1 MKNGILIS
9 TLAVCLAAC
18 GGDSDSGTPTINT
31 ELAAGIKGLETEPT
45 LGNAEISEG
54 DSASLNTNYTG
65 NVLEDSSVQ
74 FSFTLAE
81 SKQIALV
88 LSSAAANLDLSV
100 TGTDINLSPSLVSS
114 NELIVFG
121 AEAGVSYSAKVESNE
136 GSGEFQ
142 LKFVEA
148 NRSSAGLKSNEYLV
162 NIHSVDTQK
171 CTSNGEEQD
180 EETYSDTNFLII
192 NWSEGY
198 VDETSRDFHAAFKS
212 VSGNSFSVSNNLSE
226 SQVDLGI
233 SGVINMTISTD
244 FETGK
249 ITSKSDANF
258 TYTQGNVGSCSSV
271 GIGTG
276 NIIL

>member
-9 TLAVCLAAC
+9 ALALCLAAC
-18 GGDSDSGTPTINT
+18 GGDSDNEITTINT

-45 LGNAEISEG
+45 LGDAEISEG
-54 DSASLNTNYTG
+54 NSASLNTNYTG

-81 SKQIALV
+81 SKQVALV

-121 AEAGVSYSAKVESNE
+121 AEAGVSYSVKVESNE

-162 NIHSVDTQK
+162 SIHSVDTQK

-180 EETYSDTNFLII
+180 EETYSDTNLLII

-198 VDETSRDFHAAFKS
+198 VDDTSREFRGAFKS
-212 VSGNSFSVSNNLSE
+212 VSGNTFSVSNNLTE
-226 SQVDLGI
+226 SQVDFGI

-244 FETGK
+244 FETG
-249 ITSKSDANF
+249 IIASKSDAVF
-258 TYTQGNVGSCSSV
+258 KYTQGNAGSCTTV
-271 GIGTG
+271 GTGTG
-276 NIIL
+276 NVIL